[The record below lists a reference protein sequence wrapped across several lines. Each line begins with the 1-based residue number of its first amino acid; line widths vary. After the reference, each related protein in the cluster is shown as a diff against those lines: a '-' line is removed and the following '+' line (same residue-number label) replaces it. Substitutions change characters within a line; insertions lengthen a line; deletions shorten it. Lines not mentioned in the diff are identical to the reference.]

1 MRQRASHRHQRPL
14 GFGFLQRQSEVV
26 QCHPCTWAKDW
37 EERKWEP
44 NKRWDCQP
52 EFGWIWYIYILYMY
66 IDIICYVCIYIY
78 WPHILYYIN
87 KLHDHLNKHT
97 NELQGGS
104 IAAWTNTKS
113 SSNKACVE
121 THEYMLHTL
130 IMVCINNILTMNN
143 GYYTIILLVGGFN
156 HLETYESMSQWEG
169 LSHILW
175 KIKNVWNHQ
184 PD

>member
-1 MRQRASHRHQRPL
+1 
-14 GFGFLQRQSEVV
+14 
-26 QCHPCTWAKDW
+26 
-37 EERKWEP
+37 
-44 NKRWDCQP
+44 
-52 EFGWIWYIYILYMY
+52 MY

-78 WPHILYYIN
+78 GPHILYYIN

-113 SSNKACVE
+113 SSNKVCVE

-175 KIKNVWNHQ
+175 KIKNV
-184 PD
+184 